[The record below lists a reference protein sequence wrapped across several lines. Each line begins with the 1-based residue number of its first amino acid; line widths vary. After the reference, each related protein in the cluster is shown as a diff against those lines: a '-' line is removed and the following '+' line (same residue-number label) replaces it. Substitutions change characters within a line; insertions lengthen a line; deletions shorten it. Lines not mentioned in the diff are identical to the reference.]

1 MHEINK
7 RRKGKAIITN
17 QTIGKADTM
26 ILELA
31 KDIKVNRLQYEMLDE
46 KRQRL
51 RAKLEKTTSN
61 LKDVIVGGSRS
72 STFDITLS
80 KIQEIENRIQELNY
94 EYQVRLN
101 ELSRLENI
109 FKEYNDNEQLVY
121 IDYKIR
127 KYSIVRICMK
137 YGISKRTL
145 YRIIKKMESELL

>member
-1 MHEINK
+1 
-7 RRKGKAIITN
+7 
-17 QTIGKADTM
+17 M

-80 KIQEIENRIQELNY
+80 KIQEIENRIQELDY

-109 FKEYNDNEQLVY
+109 FKEYNDEDQLVY

-137 YGISKRTL
+137 YGISKSTL
-145 YRIIKKMESELL
+145 YNKIKKIESELL